1 MHEIWQVLLWFSLIQ
16 YYVWIVL
23 SQFQNLAGPTYRDA
37 LFKVKHH
44 TFICC
49 YGQPKVIYLMSDFW
63 STCPT
68 LPKHIVAQTHIFQL
82 VVHSRNHAFPD
93 LYKGVFFS
101 HKLVVIHEAM
111 FFRIKSNGCEFKIN
125 KCVHVYNYACMHV
138 CVCMCVCVGGGGG
151 KG

>member
-1 MHEIWQVLLWFSLIQ
+1 MHKTPKYVHICGIIPQNLSQINAWNLTSALALWFSLIQ

-68 LPKHIVAQTHIFQL
+68 LPKHIVAQAHIFQL
-82 VVHSRNHAFPD
+82 VVHSRNHAFPRS
-93 LYKGVFFS
+93 LQRYFFHINWLS
-101 HKLVVIHEAM
+101 SMKLSSLGLNQMVVTL
-111 FFRIKSNGCEFKIN
+111 K
-125 KCVHVYNYACMHV
+125 
-138 CVCMCVCVGGGGG
+138 
-151 KG
+151 